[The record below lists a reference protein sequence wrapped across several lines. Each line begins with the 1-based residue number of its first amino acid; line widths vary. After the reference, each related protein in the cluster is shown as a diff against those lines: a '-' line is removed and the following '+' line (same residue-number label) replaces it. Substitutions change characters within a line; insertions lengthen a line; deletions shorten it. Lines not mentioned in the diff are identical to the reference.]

1 MRNLFEF
8 IRRYAAVFLFVILE
22 IVCLLLITSSTAY
35 KQWKGGTVI
44 REMAGPVLRQ
54 RAKAA
59 SYFHLRKENEALL
72 DFQHRLLQ
80 QVCNTDLSPADS
92 SITDSLPEPL
102 QSPLFDY
109 KMANILENTT
119 SLPDNYLILD
129 KGYNDGIRQGLGV
142 LSDQG
147 VVGIVK
153 NVSPHFCTVM
163 SLLHSK
169 FNLSVILKDGIVTG
183 VLYWDGRNHRRAIL
197 RNVSSLDQI
206 KVGDTLVTHHSLIF
220 PPDYPV
226 GTVSKIRKEVEDGFY
241 TLEVRLSNHFD
252 RMTQVWI
259 VQNNYYDEL
268 QTLTDSTQHE

>member
-1 MRNLFEF
+1 MRNLLEC
-8 IRRYAAVFLFVILE
+8 ILLYAAVFLFVLLE
-22 IVCLLLITSSTAY
+22 IICLLLLSASTSY
-35 KQWKGGTVI
+35 KQWKGGMVI
-44 REMAGPVLRQ
+44 QEITGPILRQ

-59 SYFHLRKENEALL
+59 SYFHLQKENSALL
-72 DFQHRLLQ
+72 EFQEGLLRKAY
-80 QVCNTDLSPADS
+80 NIDMAD
-92 SITDSLPEPL
+92 TAVTHPKDTL
-102 QSPLFDY
+102 QKPLFDY
-109 KMANILENTT
+109 ISARIIDNTT
-119 SLPDNYLILD
+119 SLPDNHLILD
-129 KGYNDGIRQGLGV
+129 KGYNDGIRPGVGV

-153 NVSPHFCTVM
+153 NVSPNFSTVM

-220 PPDYPV
+220 PPNYPV

-241 TLEVRLSNHFD
+241 TLEVRLGTHFD
-252 RMTQVWI
+252 RISQVW
-259 VQNNYYDEL
+259 VVKNNFMDEL
-268 QTLTDSTQHE
+268 NQLKDSTRYE

>member
-1 MRNLFEF
+1 MRNLLEF
-8 IRRYAAVFLFVILE
+8 IRHYAAVFLFVILE
-22 IVCLLLITSSTAY
+22 IICLLLITSSTAY
-35 KQWKGGTVI
+35 KQWRGGTVV
-44 REMAGPVLRQ
+44 REIAGPVLRQ
-54 RAKAA
+54 RARAA

-72 DFQHRLLQ
+72 DFQRRLLQ
-80 QVCNTDLSPADS
+80 QFCNTDLNASDS
-92 SITDSLPEPL
+92 SLTDSLPEPL
-102 QSPLFDY
+102 RTPLFDY
-109 KMANILENTT
+109 RTANILENTT

-129 KGYNDGIRQGLGV
+129 KGYKEGVRPGLGV

-220 PPDYPV
+220 PPNYPV

-241 TLEVRLSNHFD
+241 TLEVRLGTHFD
-252 RMTQVWI
+252 RISQVW
-259 VQNNYYDEL
+259 VVKNNFMDEL
-268 QTLTDSTQHE
+268 NQLKDSTKYE